1 MCGLLPDSVRL
12 LLTTCKGL
20 HIDWRSGLADNVPS
34 SEKDSMKPSS
44 RPITNLSEPLSHRL
58 SAYTLAAGAAGVGVL
73 ALAHP
78 AEAKIIYNPA
88 NIPII
93 QNGGPVQLDLN
104 HDGVDDFLFT
114 DVYTTDRKKGGIRGP
129 EGYHQSSMNV
139 APLQQSNRIVATKFK
154 SYYEAAALHKGKTVG
169 PNSPFEPGNSQLE
182 MWACA
187 GGTSGGGCGGA
198 WLGVKQA
205 YLGLKFVIKG
215 KIHYGWAHI
224 RFAGETNPTI
234 VGYAYETIPN
244 KPIVTGDTKGPSK
257 NLKQVG
263 AAFTAPTRQ
272 PASIGVLAMGAPGLS
287 IWRRKESA
295 DAGQ

>member
-1 MCGLLPDSVRL
+1 M
-12 LLTTCKGL
+12 K
-20 HIDWRSGLADNVPS
+20 RSLRPLS
-34 SEKDSMKPSS
+34 S
-44 RPITNLSEPLSHRL
+44 LSEPLSHRL

-88 NIPII
+88 NIQILT
-93 QNGGPVQLDLN
+93 NGQPVELDLN
-104 HDGVDDFLFT
+104 HDGIDDFQFAIAS
-114 DVYTTDRKKGGIRGP
+114 TTELKHHGIRGP

-139 APLQQSNRIVATKFK
+139 APVQQSNRIVATKFK
-154 SYYEAAALHKGKTVG
+154 SYYEAAALHKGKTVV
-169 PNSPFEPGNSQLE
+169 PKSPFEPGNSALD

-205 YLGLKFVIKG
+205 YLGLKFMIKG
-215 KIHYGWAHI
+215 KTHYGWAHV

-244 KPIVTGDTKGPSK
+244 KPILTGDMKGPSE
-257 NLKQVG
+257 NLKQVD
-263 AAFTAPTRQ
+263 AAFTTPTRQ
-272 PASIGVLAMGAPGLS
+272 PASLGLLAMGASGLS

-295 DAGQ
+295 DARQ